1 MYLGFKYL
9 QNTDKFEPKP
19 KKKKKKEK
27 YKYENGCLLIKS
39 PNQKKV
45 WYYV

>member
-1 MYLGFKYL
+1 MLLIPMTLFPVGLMYLGFKYL

-27 YKYENGCLLIKS
+27 
-39 PNQKKV
+39 
-45 WYYV
+45 